1 MDTAAARGFIFEE
14 GFTLDDFFFEM
25 VGRNLG
31 IPLPLEIER
40 NCIPGSG
47 FNNTCN
53 VLRAIVVH
61 VCLRCCVSVS
71 SNFLIAVA

>member
-31 IPLPLEIER
+31 IPLPL
-40 NCIPGSG
+40 GMSG
-47 FNNTCN
+47 IVYQ
-53 VLRAIVVH
+53 VLG
-61 VCLRCCVSVS
+61 
-71 SNFLIAVA
+71 LITRVMFYEQL